1 MKNNKSIF
9 WCKNCVMPSTRPRI
23 FFDQNRYCNACLWS
37 LKKKKI
43 DWKKRIYT
51 LKKLL
56 STYKSERDFNC
67 LVPVSGGKDGSY
79 VAYNLKHKYK
89 MRPLAV
95 TATPPLQL
103 ETGLKNIKNFV
114 NSGYDLLGVDANMKA
129 MQKINKSGFIEVGFP
144 YFGWLIAIH
153 TVVLRV
159 AVKFKINLIFYGED
173 GEVEYGGNPQNIET
187 PLYDY
192 KYMKKIYLENFY
204 ERVMAKA
211 KLKNNEDYFF
221 RFPEE
226 LNNSTIANKLSVTH
240 WSYFENWDPYKN
252 YIIAKKYCGLEES
265 KKNNLGTFTNFA
277 QNDQALVA
285 LHTYLMYLKFG
296 FGRATADAC
305 IEVRRG
311 AMDRNQA
318 ISLIK
323 LYDGKFPE
331 EFLDLYL
338 DYFKIKKN
346 MFFDVLYK
354 HSNKSLFER
363 KKNNFIPKYNI
374 I

>member
-1 MKNNKSIF
+1 
-9 WCKNCVMPSTRPRI
+9 
-23 FFDQNRYCNACLWS
+23 
-37 LKKKKI
+37 
-43 DWKKRIYT
+43 
-51 LKKLL
+51 
-56 STYKSERDFNC
+56 
-67 LVPVSGGKDGSY
+67 
-79 VAYNLKHKYK
+79 

-103 ETGLKNIKNFV
+103 DTGLKNIKNFV

-159 AVKFKINLIFYGED
+159 AVKFNINLIFYGED

-187 PLYDY
+187 PLYDF

-204 ERVMAKA
+204 ERVMAKSN
-211 KLKNNEDYFF
+211 LKNNEDYFF

-363 KKNNFIPKYNI
+363 KQNNFIPKFKI